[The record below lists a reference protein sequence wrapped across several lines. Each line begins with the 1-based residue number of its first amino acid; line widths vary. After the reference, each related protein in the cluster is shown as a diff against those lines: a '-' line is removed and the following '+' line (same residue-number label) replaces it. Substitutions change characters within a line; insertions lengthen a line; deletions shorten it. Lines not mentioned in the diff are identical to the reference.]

1 MASNPAL
8 AGTTMPFPEE
18 QSGWWPS
25 ERTAKSRLRAI
36 FTRTKSDNK
45 IPQYM
50 STSDYV
56 QTNFQ
61 SISTSTVTSTNPT
74 NPATVTK
81 RNRSTTWTNRNP
93 RQSSRTF
100 KDTSSRNMTS
110 RDPPPLFQAC
120 LQARLSELLEVP
132 STLTDVLFRPAQQRR
147 NSISGEGSS
156 RSSLADDES
165 MGSPT
170 KHKRNWSGASTCS
183 MTQKLFV
190 LLRNGFVLQY
200 SADGLNDRL
209 PERIL
214 ELGPR
219 SVAFASDAIPGK
231 HWVLRISHDRH
242 SSAVP
247 SHAPKHSWSKFG
259 FRQPEN
265 KRLVQDLL
273 LVFDHADTLGS
284 WLAAV
289 RKEIELLGGLEYR
302 PDSRHEDH
310 KQEAR
315 RSLKAQKSLPNI
327 SQASLQLSSDYL
339 FKELPPSPKLLPPM
353 PKWTASRNVS
363 RSTTDSSIHTLNDLD
378 DLRDSSFSDARSVST
393 SCTSVTGSVASRS
406 PAVESFT
413 LSASVYQGSQAS
425 ASTTSRLST
434 PTQDDVGELSMYMA
448 TPRKNSTSDTLVPR
462 PLRNRAYSGSVPSSH
477 HPDVIDHALFVQP
490 TKHLESGSPNM
501 GSRPI
506 SVIAPLPEPGH
517 LRKVSA
523 RHRYEAQGTTTA
535 HPNTPNSSRP
545 SSVRSRSSSSVTQ
558 LDSPIDLPNRRPS
571 YSLFPKRYSSLEDSV
586 HAASHSDAQSP
597 PSATPR
603 SAREGSGSSFPF
615 PRSSD
620 ERSEARSSFTSYR
633 SVQRR
638 VGRVASIDSNSEVQ
652 IDSPQRSPAVTEALL
667 QSCFGTAPFRRTY
680 QPHPVPVSSKEAS
693 IETTMLEVSAS
704 LARASKGVILSNPP
718 RRAGHVKGQKSMP
731 SLVSSMPPSGP
742 PPTGPL
748 PALPAEAFSAG
759 FQVRKASRSS
769 SNTALPS
776 RSPSPKAPKHIHTE
790 SSPSSLAT
798 TAPSLVSVS
807 SPAPTASS
815 THTAAHTRKNSSISS
830 VGSVRHVTAWLAS
843 PKIAAFSAKYD
854 VNATPQLNVDI
865 EDQSFS
871 SSFGSLMH

>member
-1 MASNPAL
+1 MPSVTAPTTA
-8 AGTTMPFPEE
+8 TMPFPEE

-25 ERTAKSRLRAI
+25 EKTAKSRLRAI

-50 STSDYV
+50 STSDYI
-56 QTNFQ
+56 QTEIQ
-61 SISTSTVTSTNPT
+61 SISTSNLTSTNPT
-74 NPATVTK
+74 PITK

-93 RQSSRTF
+93 RQSSRTL
-100 KDTSSRNMTS
+100 KDNSTRNMTS

-120 LQARLSELLEVP
+120 LQARLSEVLEVP
-132 STLTDVLFRPAQQRR
+132 STLTEVLFRTSQRRR
-147 NSISGEGSS
+147 NSISGESSS
-156 RSSLADDES
+156 RSSFADDES
-165 MGSPT
+165 IGSA
-170 KHKRNWSGASTCS
+170 KHKRNWSGASSCS

-209 PERIL
+209 PEKIL

-247 SHAPKHSWSKFG
+247 SHASKHSWSKFG
-259 FRQPEN
+259 FRQQEN

-273 LVFDHADTLGS
+273 LVFDNAIVLDS
-284 WLAAV
+284 WLTAV

-302 PDSRHEDH
+302 PDSRSEDH

-327 SQASLQLSSDYL
+327 SQASLQLSSNYL

-353 PKWTASRNVS
+353 PKWSAPRNVS

-378 DLRDSSFSDARSVST
+378 DLRDSSFSDTRSVST
-393 SCTSVTGSVASRS
+393 SCTSIASRS
-406 PAVESFT
+406 PAVESFSP
-413 LSASVYQGSQAS
+413 SASVYQGTQTP

-434 PTQDDVGELSMYMA
+434 PTQDDVGELSMFMA
-448 TPRKNSTSDTLVPR
+448 TPRKNSTSETLVPR
-462 PLRNRAYSGSVPSSH
+462 PLRTRAYSGSVPTSH

-490 TKHLESGSPNM
+490 TKHLETGSTDM

-523 RHRYEAQGTTTA
+523 RYRYEAQGTTV

-558 LDSPIDLPNRRPS
+558 LDSPIDLPNRRTPS
-571 YSLFPKRYSSLEDSV
+571 YSLFPKRYSSLEDPV
-586 HAASHSDAQSP
+586 HVCSLSDVQSP
-597 PSATPR
+597 PSVTPGN
-603 SAREGSGSSFPF
+603 ARDSSGSSFPF
-615 PRSSD
+615 SRTSD
-620 ERSEARSSFTSYR
+620 DQSEARSSLTSNR
-633 SVQRR
+633 SVRR
-638 VGRVASIDSNSEVQ
+638 KVGRVASVDSNSEVQ
-652 IDSPQRSPAVTEALL
+652 TDSPPRSPAVTEALL
-667 QSCFGTAPFRRTY
+667 QSCFGTASVRRPAQA
-680 QPHPVPVSSKEAS
+680 QPVLVNSKETS

-704 LARASKGVILSNPP
+704 IARASQGVMLSNPP
-718 RRAGHVKGQKSMP
+718 RRVGHVKGQKSMP
-731 SLVSSMPPSGP
+731 SLVGSMPPSGP

-748 PALPAEAFSAG
+748 PALPTEALSAG
-759 FQVRKASRSS
+759 AKMRKGSRSI
-769 SNTALPS
+769 SNTPLPL
-776 RSPSPKAPKHIHTE
+776 RAPSPNAPKHMHAE
-790 SSPSSLAT
+790 SSPSSLTT
-798 TAPSLVSVS
+798 TAPSPVSLC
-807 SPAPTASS
+807 SPAPAASS
-815 THTAAHTRKNSSISS
+815 TQSVTHTRKTSSISS

-854 VNATPQLNVDI
+854 LDATPQLNVDI